1 MASLMR
7 CILEKKNMENN
18 IICSFCGKS
27 KTEVK
32 AIIAGN
38 KASICNFCAKQVVE
52 VITREEEFRGEPE
65 KEIYVPTWHKTKPM
79 ELKAYLDKYVV
90 GQEAAKKALA
100 VAIYNHSKRL
110 SQKKAPKSEEG
121 VVSDP
126 TDEVEIEK
134 SNNVFIGPTGTGKTL
149 LARSIAN
156 KLDVPFCIVDATSLT
171 QAGYVGEDV
180 ENILTRLLQAANYK
194 VKAAERGIVYIDEF
208 DKISRKSDNPSITR
222 DVNGEGVQQALL
234 KLIEGSVVNVPP
246 QGGRKHPEQKMIAVD
261 TTNILFICGGAFEG
275 IDKIIARRLKKRV
288 IGFKS
293 KTSTHKEV
301 EEKNILNYV
310 SAIDLKS
317 YGLIPE
323 LVGRLP
329 VLVHF
334 DQLTPVTL
342 KRILMEPQNA
352 IIKQYV
358 KLFAMEGIE
367 LLFAEDALD
376 YIVEKAVLIKLG
388 ARGLRTICEMVMGDA
403 MFKLPSQEGIK
414 SFTIDLSY
422 VKEQFEN
429 STLGSLQVA

>member
-1 MASLMR
+1 
-7 CILEKKNMENN
+7 MEDN
-18 IICSFCGKS
+18 IICSFCKKD

-32 AIIAGN
+32 SIIRGGN
-38 KASICNFCAKQVVE
+38 GNICSYCVKAAVEIFAK
-52 VITREEEFRGEPE
+52 EEEFRSKPEEPV
-65 KEIYVPTWHKTKPM
+65 YVPTWHKTKPL
-79 ELKAYLDKYVV
+79 EFKAYLDKYVV

-100 VAIYNHSKRL
+100 VAVYNHSKRL

-149 LARSIAN
+149 LTRSIAN
-156 KLDVPFCIVDATSLT
+156 KLNVPFCIVDATSLT

-180 ENILTRLLQAANYK
+180 ENILTRLLQAADYK
-194 VKAAERGIVYIDEF
+194 VEAAERGIVYIDEF

-288 IGFKS
+288 IGFKN
-293 KTSTHKEV
+293 KTSTDKEV

-310 SAIDLKS
+310 SAIDLKA

-334 DQLTPVTL
+334 DQLTPAIL
-342 KRILMEPQNA
+342 KRILIEPQNA

-367 LLFAEDALD
+367 LLFSEDALD

-388 ARGLRTICEMVMGDA
+388 ARGLRSICEVVMGDA
-403 MFKLPSQEGIK
+403 MFKLPSQEGVK
-414 SFTIDLSY
+414 SFTIDLPY
-422 VKEQFEN
+422 VQEQFEN
-429 STLGSLQVA
+429 STLGSFQVA